1 MEHGV
6 RRAEQAAE
14 HHEQRER
21 QPAAERDRAYL
32 PQPPTAGQLTP
43 SHVAADEG
51 KDTDPRAHGGVKA
64 GVDVVPRLA
73 PAQSDPLNAQE
84 GDREDDRQADR
95 VERPERARVP
105 GDEVRADKERS
116 RREPGGVG
124 ADQHAVATHQRRRR
138 PDQPGGAD
146 ESIEPPGHGAQQGVT
161 RHSKSSARAENL
173 EAEPRPAADGA
184 HPAAASGSPPKRRS
198 RARNSATAAAS
209 SAAPKS
215 GHIVSVKYSSAYAHS
230 HSRKSDSR
238 CSPPVRIRRS
248 TSGRTAPAPIAQRE
262 E

>member
-1 MEHGV
+1 MYNRLDTHLLV
-6 RRAEQAAE
+6 WSLFFFFQAEDGI
-14 HHEQRER
+14 
-21 QPAAERDRAYL
+21 RDRNVTGVQTCAL
-32 PQPPTAGQLTP
+32 PI
-43 SHVAADEG
+43 S
-51 KDTDPRAHGGVKA
+51 
-64 GVDVVPRLA
+64 
-73 PAQSDPLNAQE
+73 
-84 GDREDDRQADR
+84 
-95 VERPERARVP
+95 

-215 GHIVSVKYSSAYAHS
+215 GHV
-230 HSRKSDSR
+230 
-238 CSPPVRIRRS
+238 
-248 TSGRTAPAPIAQRE
+248 
-262 E
+262 